1 MTAARYCAFGAVLT
15 IASLAL
21 AQTSGSEPPKAR
33 LAPSSYVA
41 LGVSGTQGVGSS
53 AWYLDLNTMK
63 VVVCKISS
71 GGPPSCE
78 STSMPK

>member
-1 MTAARYCAFGAVLT
+1 MTFARCCAFGAVLT

-21 AQTSGSEPPKAR
+21 AQTSGSEPPKPR
-33 LAPSSYVA
+33 PTPSSYVA
-41 LGVSGTQGVGSS
+41 LGVSGTQAIVSS

-63 VVVCKISS
+63 VVVCKIST

-78 STSMPK
+78 YTSMPK